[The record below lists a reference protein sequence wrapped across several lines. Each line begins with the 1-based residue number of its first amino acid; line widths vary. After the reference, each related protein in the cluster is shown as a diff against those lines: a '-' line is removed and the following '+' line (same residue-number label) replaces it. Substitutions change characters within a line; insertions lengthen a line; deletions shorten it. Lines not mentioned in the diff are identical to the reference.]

1 MSDSTCSIEPC
12 GKPAASRG
20 LCNNHYRRLLRYG
33 DPLGGKPT
41 PLAFPENLLARMEP
55 QPNGCIHYTGA
66 LDKDGYGQL
75 KIRGKQVKA
84 HRAAYEHFVGP
95 IPGGLTVDHE
105 CHNSDETC
113 IGGPSCL
120 HRRCVN
126 PEHLA
131 PASRAENLVAS
142 PNTWGGRNARKT
154 HCPKGHEYTPENTY
168 VNSRGARV
176 CRICQKAA
184 WRAQNEKRRKK
195 V

>member
-1 MSDSTCSIEPC
+1 MQDGTCSVEGC
-12 GKPAASRG
+12 DRPAVTRG
-20 LCNNHYRRLLRYG
+20 FCNNHYRRFRKYG
-33 DPLGGKPT
+33 DPLAGKPT

-95 IPGGLTVDHE
+95 IPDGLTLDHE
-105 CHNSDETC
+105 CHNRDEAC
-113 IGGPSCL
+113 AGGPTCL

-126 PEHLA
+126 WEHLR
-131 PASRAENLVAS
+131 PATRGENVTAS
-142 PNTWGGRNARKT
+142 PNTWQGINARKT
-154 HCPKGHEYTPENTY
+154 HCPSGHPYDEANTKI
-168 VNSRGARV
+168 NAQGSRV
-176 CRICQKAA
+176 CRTCQRESWAKD
-184 WRAQNEKRRKK
+184 NEKRRKK